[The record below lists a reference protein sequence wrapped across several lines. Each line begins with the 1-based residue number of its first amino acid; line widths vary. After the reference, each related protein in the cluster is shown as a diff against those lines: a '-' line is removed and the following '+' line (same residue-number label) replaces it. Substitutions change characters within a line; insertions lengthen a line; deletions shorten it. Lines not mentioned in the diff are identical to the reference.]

1 MKITVCQLDNRST
14 AREEVWSLL
23 AAHVE
28 SARPDL
34 LVLPEMPFS
43 DWLANDRPTPDAA
56 DRWAAAVAEQ
66 HRVLT
71 EIEGWNA
78 GAVLGTRP
86 ILRDGTSRRNEVFVA
101 TDGQPAR
108 GIREKYYLPDEAGYW
123 EASWYDRGALE
134 FPQTRVAGASIGV
147 QVCTELWFFEW
158 ARRLGR
164 EGADIVAVPRATP
177 RTSTSKWLAG
187 GRSAAVTSGA
197 FCVSSNLGS
206 PLDDAEGFGGCGW
219 IIDPEGNVLAT
230 TSEDDPFATVE
241 IDLAD
246 ARAAKS
252 TYPRYVAE

>member
-1 MKITVCQLDNRST
+1 MRITVCQLDNRST
-14 AREEVWSLL
+14 VRDEVRSLL

-43 DWLANDRPTPDAA
+43 DWLANSRPGSDAA
-56 DRWAAAVAEQ
+56 DQWAAAVAEQ
-66 HRVLT
+66 QRVLT
-71 EIEGWNA
+71 EVERWSA
-78 GAVLGTRP
+78 GAILGTRP

-101 TDGQPAR
+101 IDGQPAQ
-108 GIREKYYLPDEAGYW
+108 GVREKYYLPDEAGYW
-123 EASWYDRGALE
+123 EASWYDRGALQ
-134 FPQTRVAGASIGV
+134 FPLTQIAGASVGV

-158 ARRLGR
+158 ARRLGH

-177 RTSTSKWLAG
+177 RTSTSKWLAA

-197 FCVSSNLGS
+197 FSVSSNLGS
-206 PLDDAEGFGGCGW
+206 PRDDADGFGGCGW

-230 TSEDDPFATVE
+230 TSEDDPFATVD
-241 IDLAD
+241 IDLAE

>member
-1 MKITVCQLDNRST
+1 MRITVCQLDNRR
-14 AREEVWSLL
+14 AVRDEVLSLL

-34 LVLPEMPFS
+34 LVLPEMALS
-43 DWLANDRPTPDAA
+43 DWLAHDQPTSDAA
-56 DRWAAAVAEQ
+56 DRWAAAVEEHSRILSQVA
-66 HRVLT
+66 R
-71 EIEGWNA
+71 WNA
-78 GAVLGTRP
+78 AVLGTRP
-86 ILRDGTSRRNEVFVA
+86 VLRDGRSRRNEVFVSGS
-101 TDGQPAR
+101 GQAPH
-108 GIREKYYLPDEAGYW
+108 GIREKYYLPDEEGYW
-123 EASWYDRGALE
+123 EASWYDRGPLE
-134 FPQTRVAGASIGV
+134 FALTQIADASVGV

-164 EGADIVAVPRATP
+164 EGADIIAVPRATP

-187 GRSAAVTSGA
+187 GRSTAVTSGA
-197 FCVSSNLGS
+197 FCASSNLGS
-206 PLDDAEGFGGCGW
+206 PRDDPHGFGGCGW

-230 TSEDDPFATVE
+230 TSEDDPFTTVE